1 MYMRKTVKNKWH
13 FNNLSIFSKLIIL
26 FLIIILMPLT
36 VMFFQSQRTV
46 NNVVVEQLSRNSLN
60 SLQLVGN
67 SVDGLFK
74 RMDSIAMY
82 INEDKAV
89 KELLEQEV
97 DNTAPAKPSGAQHLE
112 KLTRINMFNNIIDN
126 LAFNM
131 VETKSYI
138 TFITKDGTRFSN
150 WNYEGQRSLTYFDA
164 YLGISG
170 STNLHWKGIE
180 ANYVD
185 RDKDITPY
193 VITLEK
199 FIFDPTGQKQ
209 YGTVLISIPEDEISK
224 LMGVQDSQQQRI
236 LFDKNGI
243 IVSSTEKNW
252 LNQIVTDISGLESPF
267 STKEGSRLLNNGD
280 EEKLLTWYRFG
291 NWTLLDIS
299 TYSSMNEAIGRA
311 QNSLLLTC
319 LIFGVIFILF
329 SSIIARNLSNP
340 IKKLTNSMLNADPE
354 QFTED
359 AKTTR
364 KDEIG
369 ILENS
374 FITMKMNI
382 WQLMQENQEKEQRK
396 REDELKLLQAQISPH
411 FLFNTL
417 NTIRWAAINNNTQ
430 KVADMVFALL
440 NLLRMTIVKGDEL
453 ITIDEELETLKNY
466 AAIFQMRHSVTFE
479 LIYQVEEKVR
489 QYQIPKLLLQP
500 LVENALIHGFEGIE
514 NGIIHI
520 DGRCIDGHIL
530 LSVKDNGIGMELNEA
545 VNSKHNT
552 RKSKFSGMGINNVD
566 ERIKL
571 YYGDDYGLVIQST
584 VGKGTLIEVWLPETM
599 SLKEEKNSDD

>member
-1 MYMRKTVKNKWH
+1 MKKTLKNQWH
-13 FNNLSIFSKLIIL
+13 FNDLSIFSKLIIL

-36 VMFFQSQRTV
+36 VMFFQSRNTV
-46 NNVVVEQLSRNSLN
+46 NNVVVEQLSRNSMN

-67 SVDGLFK
+67 SVDSLFK

-82 INEDKAV
+82 VNEDKAV
-89 KELLEQEV
+89 KELLEQEIDSTV
-97 DNTAPAKPSGAQHLE
+97 PRSEYSSAQHLE

-138 TFITKDGTRFSN
+138 TFLTKNGTRFSN
-150 WNYEGQRSLTYFDA
+150 WNYEGQRSLTYFDS
-164 YLGISG
+164 YLGITG
-170 STNLHWKGIE
+170 ATNLHWKGIE

-185 RDKDITPY
+185 RDKDITPF

-209 YGTVLISIPEDEISK
+209 YGTLLISIPEDEISK

-236 LFDKNGI
+236 LLDKNGI
-243 IVSSTEKNW
+243 VVSSTDKNW
-252 LNQIVTDISGLESPF
+252 LNQAVSDISGLETSF
-267 STKEGSRLLNNGD
+267 SGKEGSFLLNHDG
-280 EEKLLTWYRFG
+280 EEKLLTWYSFG
-291 NWTLLDIS
+291 NWKLLDIS

-311 QNSLLLTC
+311 QNNLLLTC

-329 SSIIARNLSNP
+329 SSIIARNISKP
-340 IKKLTNSMLNADPE
+340 IKKLTNSMLNADPK
-354 QFTED
+354 QFTEHT
-359 AKTTR
+359 KTNR

-374 FITMKMNI
+374 FITMQINI
-382 WQLMQENQEKEQRK
+382 WQLMQENHEKEQRK

-417 NTIRWAAINNNTQ
+417 NTIRFAALNNNTQ

-440 NLLRMTIVKGDEL
+440 NLLRMTIAKSDEL
-453 ITIDEELETLKNY
+453 ITIDEELETLRNY
-466 AAIFQMRHSVTFE
+466 TAIFQMRHSVSVE
-479 LIYQVEEKVR
+479 LICHVEEQIR
-489 QYQIPKLLLQP
+489 QYKIPKLLLQP

-514 NGIIHI
+514 DGIIKIDGHCI
-520 DGRCIDGHIL
+520 DGRLL
-530 LSVKDNGIGMELNEA
+530 LSVSDNGIGMEEQKEP
-545 VNSKHNT
+545 VNSEHST
-552 RKSKFSGMGINNVD
+552 RKSKFSGMGIHNVD

-571 YYGDDYGLVIQST
+571 YYGDDYGLIIQST
-584 VGKGTLIEVWLPETM
+584 LGKGTLIEVWLPETVN
-599 SLKEEKNSDD
+599 SKEKENSND